1 MSGAKE
7 KFRRLAERLKAC
19 PSLDTRISKSALLE
33 TWKCFQRLDPEQGD
47 EVTPAIMAGILL
59 FDEEQFS
66 PLLTADE
73 LTQLAAIAS
82 RALDRYQL
90 KTNPPNQP
98 GKALAAS
105 LKKESI

>member
-19 PSLDTRISKSALLE
+19 PSLDPRISKTALLE
-33 TWKCFQRLDPEQGD
+33 TWKC
-47 EVTPAIMAGILL
+47 LL
-59 FDEEQFS
+59 FDEEQFGS
-66 PLLTADE
+66 LLTAHE

-82 RALDRYQL
+82 RALERYQL

-98 GKALAAS
+98 GKILAAS
-105 LKKESI
+105 LKKEST